1 MSKSLQRALLALF
14 VVVDIVLVIGAVR
27 HVNGT
32 PAQSDEPATSSASA
46 APSPSADAAA
56 DASATPAA
64 SEQLPFD
71 FTAADAVSL
80 SSANDGTV
88 VYGTRGRCSD
98 PEASVQVSTDGG
110 ADFGA
115 SPTGLTSV
123 LAVKAVDAGSISVV
137 GTTADCTVQQVT
149 SGDGGASWTSA
160 DDVTLW
166 HPVPDDTTKVVTP
179 DRTSTPREGCVVT
192 SISQVTDESGR
203 VTCADGSILGSG
215 DDGKTWVALGRL
227 DNVRVATFLTPSAG
241 YALARFS
248 GCAAN
253 AFTTTDGGVTWTPGG
268 CISGEPARAVA
279 ATSSRLVAVVDE
291 DVYESENNGT
301 AWMQP

>member
-27 HVNGT
+27 HVYGT
-32 PAQSDEPATSSASA
+32 PDQTDEPARSSSSA
-46 APSPSADAAA
+46 APSPSADAA
-56 DASATPAA
+56 ATPAA

-80 SSANDGTV
+80 SAANDGTV

-137 GTTADCTVQQVT
+137 GTTADCKVQQVT
-149 SGDGGASWTSA
+149 SGDGGASWTTA
-160 DDVTLW
+160 DDISLW
-166 HPVPDDTTKVVTP
+166 YPKADDTTKVVTP
-179 DRTSTPREGCVVT
+179 DRTSTLRDGCVVT

-215 DDGKTWVALGRL
+215 DNGKTWVDLGRL
-227 DNVRVATFLTPSAG
+227 DNVRVATFLTPSGG
-241 YALARFS
+241 YALARFN

-268 CISGEPARAVA
+268 CISGEPARAIA

-301 AWMQP
+301 AWTQP